1 MRTKRGRHTLRRR
14 YGRAKSPY
22 AIGRGRYQCPL
33 GRTGDLPIDRERS
46 AHKSIGYG
54 LNFDVE
60 VKEWPTRDAMAKV
73 IRDPRSGDEAL
84 DFAGLDTIRLAQA
97 WRGLLGMYRLRRRY
111 GRANPRPKSH
121 GFIVVNTR
129 TGEILS
135 ELYKRRDDARQTLD
149 ALTQKHG
156 SREPQPGYVEYR
168 NGYWYL
174 PLGTHQVMLYPGE
187 TYSRE
192 TYKP

>member
-1 MRTKRGRHTLRRR
+1 MKQMS
-14 YGRAKSPY
+14 RA
-22 AIGRGRYQCPL
+22 
-33 GRTGDLPIDRERS
+33 
-46 AHKSIGYG
+46 
-54 LNFDVE
+54 
-60 VKEWPTRDAMAKV
+60 
-73 IRDPRSGDEAL
+73 
-84 DFAGLDTIRLAQA
+84 
-97 WRGLLGMYRLRRRY
+97 LRRRY

-135 ELYKRRDDARQTLD
+135 ELYKQRDGARRTLD
-149 ALTQKHG
+149 ALTQNG

-174 PLGTHQVMLYPGE
+174 PLGVHQVMLYPGE
-187 TYSRE
+187 MYSRE